1 MRASFRRGLYVLLKP
16 LRVPLLRRELVTQ
29 FAALDAYRC
38 LTSVPINRT
47 VASDFLQY
55 YRDTL
60 EFQST
65 LTYLKNP
72 PLSYQQPATDLLGGL
87 DRIRRQLDT
96 GVFNNQYDFEVA
108 VLDLVYSA
116 HDSHTYLYGGASNV
130 FSFGS
135 PFDICAVSTDGIKP
149 PQVFIACKAYES
161 SHL

>member
-1 MRASFRRGLYVLLKP
+1 MYVI
-16 LRVPLLRRELVTQ
+16 LRSSYVPLLKEVSVTL

-38 LTSVPINRT
+38 LTSVPINQT
-47 VASDFLQY
+47 VASEFLQY

-72 PLSYQQPATDLLGGL
+72 PPSYQQPATDLLGGL

-96 GVFNNQYDFEVA
+96 GVFHDQYDFEVA

-116 HDSHTYLYGGASNV
+116 HDGHTYLYGGASNV

-135 PFDICAVSTDGIKP
+135 PIEICAVSTDGIKP
-149 PQVFIACKAYES
+149 PQVFIACKAYE
-161 SHL
+161 LTRILI